1 MKRIHTLLAIAAMA
15 AACFSCDKQKEE
27 QTTTTFTLDRNAAV
41 FVATGGSETIK
52 VTSNVAW
59 TVSGPQWLTITPD
72 SGDGNAEVTLTAA
85 ANEDPAERTGKVIF
99 SYKGK
104 NSEVSVS
111 QEGRE

>member
-27 QTTTTFTLDRNAAV
+27 QEVPGTTTTFTLDRNAAV

-59 TVSGPQWLTITPD
+59 TVSGPQWLTITP
-72 SGDGNAEVTLTAA
+72 
-85 ANEDPAERTGKVIF
+85 I
-99 SYKGK
+99 KGRIRK
-104 NSEVSVS
+104 FP
-111 QEGRE
+111 